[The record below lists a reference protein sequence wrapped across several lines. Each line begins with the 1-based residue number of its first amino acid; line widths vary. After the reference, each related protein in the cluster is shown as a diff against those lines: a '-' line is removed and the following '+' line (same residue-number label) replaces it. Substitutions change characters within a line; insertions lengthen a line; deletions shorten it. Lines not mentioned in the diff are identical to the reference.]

1 MLINLYIE
9 KWQNGYPVPNG
20 ADSIPDVDYTD
31 FGSVIHS
38 VRKSNLETSFNE
50 IFHHASYRGV
60 GLIECFNYN
69 DIEIIST
76 NKILPN
82 ARNFYVIFAKTH
94 FEDLHEYFDKF
105 DIQLNKGFD
114 LLFIN
119 FHESGTYNRFYKWV
133 NDNPNK
139 NKIFTISPS
148 YNLDEFVNCN
158 NIFFPY
164 HLYDIDRNFKI
175 DGNYPVC
182 TIDDYINTP
191 KEKTF
196 LSFNRNAKRF
206 HRLYFYEM
214 CKELNLIDSNYVS
227 FLEFQDKEIVRTHNI
242 LDIYP
247 NLKTYK
253 HNYLNS
259 EHTQIALDISSD
271 MPYGEYDEK
280 SHNWNNN
287 KEYYAKSNFSI
298 VTETMFFE
306 NEIML
311 TEKILRPIAN
321 AHPFILIGPK
331 HGYKILKEAGY
342 EICDLIDYEYI
353 DNISNPFSRLEATI
367 TECKKLFYNLES
379 KNKSSIFIDIQ
390 KHNQYKLLN
399 TKKEDVFYELYCKL
413 YKK

>member
-1 MLINLYIE
+1 
-9 KWQNGYPVPNG
+9 
-20 ADSIPDVDYTD
+20 
-31 FGSVIHS
+31 
-38 VRKSNLETSFNE
+38 
-50 IFHHASYRGV
+50 
-60 GLIECFNYN
+60 
-69 DIEIIST
+69 
-76 NKILPN
+76 
-82 ARNFYVIFAKTH
+82 
-94 FEDLHEYFDKF
+94 
-105 DIQLNKGFD
+105 
-114 LLFIN
+114 
-119 FHESGTYNRFYKWV
+119 
-133 NDNPNK
+133 
-139 NKIFTISPS
+139 
-148 YNLDEFVNCN
+148 
-158 NIFFPY
+158 
-164 HLYDIDRNFKI
+164 
-175 DGNYPVC
+175 
-182 TIDDYINTP
+182 
-191 KEKTF
+191 
-196 LSFNRNAKRF
+196 
-206 HRLYFYEM
+206 M

-342 EICDLIDYEYI
+342 EICNLIDYEYI
-353 DNISNPFSRLEATI
+353 DNISNPFSRLEAII